1 MPIVQGLWQTYA
13 GGAAHLGEAWH
24 GKSLWLSLYTAS
36 LATLLSLLS
45 ALGLAACFGARVRL
59 LTWLSLPLLA
69 VPHAALAQALAVN
82 LSPSGFWVRLLSPWA
97 TGYERPPSNWLWDQH
112 PDGWTLILAL
122 AVKELP
128 YFLILIYTYS
138 ATLPMAQW
146 RRAGAGLGY
155 SATAS
160 WWHLALPAILPRL
173 LLPIFVVLA
182 FSISVVDVAAI
193 AGPSSLKTYAH
204 SLQSAWQ
211 NDTPREQVL
220 AGALWLLALTL
231 ALLTAAWALVSLG
244 SKSLSWGHRWRR
256 DRPALAIPQVGAAL
270 GLALLTLA
278 YVSLALLPLLSIIE
292 TFGRTFP
299 ALFEGRLGFAGWA
312 QAIKLALPTL
322 PVTLALAGATTTLS
336 LLGALWL
343 LEGESRWGQR
353 RRQGQQQG
361 AFDTFLLIPLLVPQ
375 FAFLSG
381 AAFLGLKWG
390 WIPDQ
395 GFLVA
400 IWFHGL
406 FVFPY
411 VFLVLAPAFRG
422 IDPALGRAA
431 ASLGKSPNTIFWQMK
446 LPILLRPI
454 SFAFAWGMAV
464 SLALYLPTFFAS
476 VGRFETL
483 LSVGVTQLAGKG
495 ESVRAVWGLLLLILP
510 LLFFALAALISTSQ
524 ARYRRG
530 LRT

>member
-1 MPIVQGLWQTYA
+1 M
-13 GGAAHLGEAWH
+13 GAAWH
-24 GKSLWLSLYTAS
+24 GKSLWLSVYTAC
-36 LATLLSLLS
+36 LATLISLLG
-45 ALGLAACFGARVRL
+45 ALGLAACFQRRIRL
-59 LTWLSLPLLA
+59 LTWISLPLLA
-69 VPHAALAQALAVN
+69 VPHAAIAQALAVT

-97 TGYERPPSNWLWDQH
+97 TAYERPPSAWLWDQH

-122 AVKELP
+122 AMKELP

-138 ATLPMAQW
+138 ATLPLRDW
-146 RRAGAGLGY
+146 HRTGAGLGY
-155 SATAS
+155 GPAAS
-160 WWHLALPAILPRL
+160 RWHLALPAILPRL

-182 FSISVVDVAAI
+182 FSASVVDVATI

-220 AGALWLLALTL
+220 AGALWLLLMTL
-231 ALLTAAWALVSLG
+231 ALLSTAWVLVTLG
-244 SKSLSWGHRWRR
+244 TKSLRWGQTWRR
-256 DRPALAIPQVGAAL
+256 QIPSLAAPYVGAAI
-270 GLALLTLA
+270 GVTILAFA
-278 YVSLALLPLLSIIE
+278 YISLILLPFLSVIE

-299 ALFEGRLGFAGWA
+299 ALLEGRFGFVGWT

-322 PVTLALAGATTTLS
+322 PVTLSLAGATTALS
-336 LLGALWL
+336 LIGVLWL
-343 LEGESRWGQR
+343 LEGESRSR
-353 RRQGQQQG
+353 RTQG
-361 AFDTFLLIPLLVPQ
+361 AFDTLLLIPLLLPQ

-422 IDPALGRAA
+422 LDPNLSRAA
-431 ASLGKSPNTIFWQMK
+431 ASLGKSPNAIFWRMK
-446 LPILLRPI
+446 LPILLRPL

-495 ESVRAVWGLLLLILP
+495 ESVRAVWGLMLLILP
-510 LLFFALAALISTSQ
+510 FLFFALAALISAWQ
-524 ARYRRG
+524 AKGRRG
-530 LRT
+530 LRA